1 MITCFKIYFDNNRTL
16 EPKTIYHRIFGAKL
30 RDYILEKAQNSKI
43 QNAVSFRATAGYLFY
58 SKLGYF
64 PFESE
69 KDDYPI
75 CIELI
80 DDRDKLEN
88 FVTSYLK
95 GFQNLLV
102 IESKFNL
109 IQDS

>member
-1 MITCFKIYFDNNRTL
+1 MSNKL
-16 EPKTIYHRIFGAKL
+16 GA
-30 RDYILEKAQNSKI
+30 YQTSKI
-43 QNAVSFRATAGYLFY
+43 RNALSFRANAGYLFY

-80 DDRDKLEN
+80 DDKEKLEE
-88 FVTSYLK
+88 FVTSHLK

-102 IESKFNL
+102 IESKIDL
-109 IQDS
+109 ILDS